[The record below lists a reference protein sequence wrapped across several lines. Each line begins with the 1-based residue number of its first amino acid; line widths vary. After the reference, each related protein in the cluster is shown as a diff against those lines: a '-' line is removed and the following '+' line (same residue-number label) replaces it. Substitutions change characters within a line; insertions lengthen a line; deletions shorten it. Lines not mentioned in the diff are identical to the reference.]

1 MSRFRN
7 QSQETTGPTVVKTV
21 RISILPSPPP
31 ETHMDDQQQPR
42 RSWQRTD
49 ISHSQGDNHVVF
61 PTDSIEEKPQLRS
74 GSKWRQHDLELLKV
88 KFDPDDDSQ
97 LSMLNVEH
105 EWTQSQLQSMLSD
118 SFPARF

>member
-1 MSRFRN
+1 
-7 QSQETTGPTVVKTV
+7 
-21 RISILPSPPP
+21 
-31 ETHMDDQQQPR
+31 MDDQQQPR